1 LPSWLDPAY
10 LGAMPLTG
18 HRGREASVSATG
30 GQSLTAFIDASG
42 QVWYPVPGYG
52 PVTWPVDQVTEHAR
66 YLRGTHRPDGTAL
79 TLRLMWRVLPLV
91 VWRSRRCKLC
101 LSRWPCRDARWA
113 ERWLVRDSAAS

>member
-1 LPSWLDPAY
+1 
-10 LGAMPLTG
+10 M
-18 HRGREASVSATG
+18 R
-30 GQSLTAFIDASG
+30 

-52 PVTWPVDQVTEHAR
+52 PVTWPVDQITGHAR

-113 ERWLVRDSAAS
+113 AWWLVQDGAAS